1 MESNTELGAADE
13 QTGEQGGEKSGRK
26 GAQGKAGMGR
36 GAASG
41 RKKARPRRG
50 KGPKVTPGGL
60 NPFEKFEVVE
70 IHRSLI
76 KNAPYNPRQITDDAR
91 ERLGNNIEKV
101 GLLTPLV
108 WNAETGN
115 LVLGS
120 SAP

>member
-26 GAQGKAGMGR
+26 GAQGKAGMRR

-41 RKKARPRRG
+41 RTKARPRRG